1 MVWQGN
7 YDKLYIGGTWTD
19 PLSTEGIEVVSPFS
33 EQVIARVP
41 SAGREDV
48 DRAVAAARRAFD
60 TGPWPRLPLE
70 ERIAAVG
77 RLKAAF
83 ERNRDTLAQLI
94 TDEMGS
100 PIGFSRALQAG
111 VPIMMLDAFI
121 DIVRDYPLSQL
132 RRSATGN
139 GLVTREPKGVVLA
152 IVPWNVPMMTTMM
165 KLGPA
170 LLMGCTIVLKP
181 APETPLSAYLLAEML
196 DEAGLPEGVVSILP
210 AGREASE
217 YLALHPGVDK
227 VSFTGSTAAGRHLAA
242 RCGELVRPITLE
254 LGGKSAAIFL
264 DDADI
269 DAGVEALRLGSLRN
283 SGQVCSLKTRI
294 LVSKRREDEVLDHFA
309 TLIDSTPVGDPNDPA
324 TQIGPMVSRRQ
335 MERVSGYIET
345 GLREGARAVRGGAGR
360 PEGLNH
366 GWFVRPTV
374 FGGVDPDATIAQ
386 EEIFG
391 PVLAVSTYDTE
402 EEAIALANNSVYGL
416 NGAIFS
422 ADVDK
427 AVTLAGRIRTG
438 TVEINGG
445 GVGFHSPIGGVK
457 LSGIGR
463 VGGAEG
469 FDPYTEIKSIGLPK
483 AYAETLAEAAGL
495 AFQA

>member
-1 MVWQGN
+1 MVWQGR
-7 YDKLYIGGTWTD
+7 YDKLYIGGGWVD
-19 PLSTEGIEVVSPFS
+19 PVSAETIEVVSPFS

-41 SAGREDV
+41 SASRGDV

-60 TGPWPRLPLE
+60 EGPWPRMALG

-77 RLKAAF
+77 RLRAAF
-83 ERNRDTLAQLI
+83 ERNRDTLAEVI
-94 TDEMGS
+94 TAEMGS

-111 VPIMMLDAFI
+111 VPIMMLDAFMEI
-121 DIVRDYPLSQL
+121 ARDYPLRAL

-139 GLVTREPKGVVLA
+139 ALVTREPKGVVVA

-170 LLMGCTIVLKP
+170 LLMGCAVIVKP

-196 DEAGLPEGVVSILP
+196 TEAGIPEGVVGILP
-210 AGREASE
+210 AGREESE

-227 VSFTGSTAAGRHLAA
+227 VTFTGSTAAGRHLAA
-242 RCGELVRPITLE
+242 RCGEIIRPITLE

-283 SGQVCSLKTRI
+283 SGQVCSLKTRV
-294 LVSKRREDEVLDHFA
+294 LVSKRRETELLDRFA
-309 TLIDSTPVGDPNDPA
+309 ALIDSMPVGDPNDPA
-324 TQIGPMVSRRQ
+324 TEIGPMATQRQ
-335 MERVSGYIET
+335 MDRVSGYIEI
-345 GLREGARAVRGGAGR
+345 GLRDGARAVRGGPGR

-374 FGGVDPDATIAQ
+374 FAGVDPGDTIAQ

-391 PVLAVSTYDTE
+391 PVLAVSTYDSE
-402 EEAIALANNSVYGL
+402 DQAIAIANDSAYGL

-427 AVTLAGRIRTG
+427 AVALAGRVRTG

-445 GVGFHSPIGGVK
+445 GVGFHAPIGGVK

-463 VGGAEG
+463 EAGPEG
-469 FDPYTEIKSIGLPK
+469 FDPYTELKSIGLPK
-483 AYAETLAEAAGL
+483 AYAETLAEG
-495 AFQA
+495 

>member
-1 MVWQGN
+1 MVWQGQ
-7 YDKLYIGGTWTD
+7 YDKLYIGGAWAD
-19 PLSTEGIEVVSPFS
+19 PATGETIEVVSPFS
-33 EQVIARVP
+33 EQPIARVP
-41 SAGREDV
+41 SAGREDI
-48 DRAVAAARRAFD
+48 DRAVAAARRAFGS
-60 TGPWPRLPLE
+60 GPWPRMPLE

-77 RLKAAF
+77 RLRAAF
-83 ERNRDTLAQLI
+83 ERRRETLAQLV

-100 PIGFSRALQAG
+100 PIGFSKALQAG
-111 VPIMMLDAFI
+111 VPVLMLDAFMEI
-121 DIVRDYPLSQL
+121 ARNYPLRSL

-139 GLVTREPKGVVLA
+139 GLVVREPKGVVVA
-152 IVPWNVPMMTTMM
+152 IVPWNVQMMTTMM

-170 LLMGCTIVLKP
+170 LLMGCTVILKP
-181 APETPLSAYLLAEML
+181 APETPLSAYLLGEML
-196 DEAGLPEGVVSILP
+196 DEAGIPEGVVSILP

-227 VSFTGSTAAGRHLAA
+227 VTFTGSTVAGRHLAA

-254 LGGKSAAIFL
+254 LGVKSAAIFL

-294 LVSKRREDEVLDHFA
+294 LVSKRREAALLDRFA
-309 TLIDSTPVGDPNDPA
+309 ALIDSMPVGDPNDPA
-324 TQIGPMVSRRQ
+324 TQIGPMVTRRQ
-335 MERVSGYIET
+335 MERVSGYIDA
-345 GLREGARAVRGGAGR
+345 GLRDGARAIRGGPGR

-374 FGGVDPDATIAQ
+374 FAGVDPAATIAR

-391 PVLAVSTYDTE
+391 PVLAVSTYDSE
-402 EEAIALANNSVYGL
+402 DEAVAIANDSVYGL

-422 ADVDK
+422 ADIEK
-427 AVTLAGRIRTG
+427 AVTLAARIRTG

-445 GVGFHSPIGGVK
+445 GVGFHAPIGGVK

-463 VGGAEG
+463 EGGAEG
-469 FDPYTEIKSIGLPK
+469 FDPYVEIKSIGLPGD
-483 AYAETLAEAAGL
+483 YAAALAGA
-495 AFQA
+495 